1 MKVAYSRT
9 GAGAPLVLLH
19 PLGFHRG
26 AWDPVIPTLAES
38 FDVIAVDLPGFG
50 DSPPLAGEPTPAR
63 LARAVAGL
71 LDELGV
77 VEPHVAGNSLGGWV
91 ALELATIRPVAS
103 LALLSPAGLWR
114 RATPRYARVTLRL
127 TRWMAVH
134 LTGGLCRLMRY
145 RLGRLL
151 VLGQTHGRPTHA
163 SPAYARAAIRAM
175 GTAPGFDAVFAA
187 TLDRRYLGGAALEVP
202 LALAWGTRDRL
213 LLKHQSRHLDQLPP
227 GTRIEPLPRCGH
239 VPMTDDPQ
247 AVAAFV
253 AGSAA
258 SAAFAGQ
265 RRPRA
270 ATLGSGDGA

>member
-26 AWDPVIPTLAES
+26 AWDPVIPALAES

-50 DSPPLAGEPTPAR
+50 DSPSLADDPTPAR
-63 LARAVAGL
+63 LAREVADL
-71 LDELGV
+71 LDGLGV

-91 ALELATIRPVAS
+91 ALELAAIRPLAS

-114 RATPRYARVTLRL
+114 RVTPRYARISLRA

-134 LTGGLCRLMRY
+134 LTGALCRLVRY

-151 VLGQTHGRPTHA
+151 VLGQTHGRPGHA
-163 SPAYARAAIRAM
+163 SPEYARAAIRALA
-175 GTAPGFDAVFAA
+175 TAPGFDAVFGA
-187 TLDRRYLGGAALEVP
+187 TLDRRYQGGGSLDVP
-202 LALAWGTRDRL
+202 LAVAWGARDRL
-213 LLKHQSRHLDQLPP
+213 LLKHQSRHIDQLPP

-239 VPMTDDPQ
+239 VPMTDDPP
-247 AVAAFV
+247 AVTAFV
-253 AGSAA
+253 AA
-258 SAAFAGQ
+258 SAASAGQ
-265 RRPRA
+265 RRPNA